1 MQVSRSKPV
10 IPIVAAPVTEKTI
23 SLYQKTAKVYPRTV
37 SGYFKNWRWLMI
49 WLTQIVFYGLPWL
62 QYGERQAFLL
72 DINAQRFY
80 LFGMVIFPQDLF
92 YLALLLIVC
101 ALGLF
106 LFTAVAGRL
115 WCGFSCPQSVYTE
128 IFLWMERRIEG
139 DRMARQK
146 LDAQPWGLR
155 KAGIKLS
162 KHSVWLGFAMLTGL
176 SFVGYFTP
184 IRELSPALLQ
194 FQLSGWEWFWFG
206 FYSIATY
213 GNAGFLREQVCKHMC
228 PYARF
233 QSAMFDNHTLIVAY
247 DSARGEPRG
256 GRSKGQDYQAQGLGS
271 CIDCNI
277 CVQVCPVGID
287 IRQGLQYECISCGLC
302 IDACDEVMDK
312 MQYPRGLIR
321 FSAGGN
327 TSEPGLLR
335 HMLRPR
341 VLIYSALFA
350 LIFGWMA
357 YSMLHKPAFKVDIM
371 RDRNIMYRET
381 DRGVENLY
389 QLHLL
394 NATEKPQHYRI
405 RASGM
410 ADISIESEQSLTVGA
425 TEEALVPLSL
435 AVPHS
440 DKTGS
445 QRISIEVTA
454 QPDGETVKTDTTF
467 YLPK

>member
-1 MQVSRSKPV
+1 MQASRSKPV

-146 LDAQPWGLR
+146 LDAQPWGMR
-155 KAGIKLS
+155 KAGIKLG

-454 QPDGETVKTDTTF
+454 QPDGETVRTDTTF

>member
-1 MQVSRSKPV
+1 
-10 IPIVAAPVTEKTI
+10 
-23 SLYQKTAKVYPRTV
+23 
-37 SGYFKNWRWLMI
+37 
-49 WLTQIVFYGLPWL
+49 LPWL